1 MFLRNA
7 LLLALLSCGTVLAQP
22 CMTSFTAT
30 ASPMPVNGT
39 YGCGETVTFCF
50 TVTNWNSTNSNWF
63 HGIEANFGPGW
74 DMATLV
80 PGVPPPT
87 CGLSTGTWGW
97 ETSIGG
103 QGPGFFFDLDSDG
116 DPSNNFGDFC
126 TGATDWE
133 FCWTI
138 TTVSGA
144 ACISGLDCGVTIDTF
159 SDSQTG
165 SWGSAGC
172 GGDTNPPVFP
182 GPVSIAACNV
192 DPGAGG
198 PISVCSTGADVAL
211 FNVLTGTPDAGG
223 VWTGP
228 SNTPHTGTLQPSID
242 VSGNYTYTVT
252 SIAPPCSQSAVIAVT
267 VNQQPVAGTD
277 GIAVVCASDVAFP
290 LIDLLG
296 GAPTP
301 GGSWNGPTGPST
313 GTFDPAVNSGGIY
326 TYSFPGAAPCNA
338 VSATVNVTVNPTP
351 SAGNNAAFVICSNGA
366 PTNLFV
372 ELGGT
377 PDAGGTW
384 TGPSG
389 EAFNGTYDPS
399 TNVQGVHTYT
409 VLGVAPCAN
418 SSATVTVTE
427 NIEPNA
433 GLDAAVTVC
442 NSSSAFNMYNSL
454 GGTPTA
460 GGIWTDPNGGVV
472 SAILDPVTAIN
483 GAYTYLV
490 NGVAPCISAQAILT
504 VNVIPAP
511 NAGGNGMAD
520 VCNAS
525 PPFQL
530 DQFLT
535 GSPDPGGV
543 WTGFNNAPVSGTF
556 TPGTSIPGTFTYTV
570 TGIAP
575 CVNATATVTVS
586 VSPQPSAGIDAL
598 TALCNTGEPVDLF
611 TLLGGSPVTGG
622 TWTGPN
628 GSVVPVM
635 LNPALAPI
643 GVYTYTVTSI
653 APCTN
658 DQATVDITIVSEPD
672 PGTDGAVSLCEV
684 DLPIDLFTEL
694 NGAPDPGG
702 SWQGP
707 NGPLVGLF
715 NPSTGSTG
723 TYTYT
728 VNAPAPCIAQ
738 TAEVIVSVIEQPNAG
753 IDDVTSVCNTALV
766 PVDLFGELGGSPDMG
781 GIWTAPDGQVHPS
794 SYAPGIDMA
803 GVYTYSLTAL
813 APCSSVSST
822 ITISEVQAPDAGP
835 DLTLDLCEDLGELDP
850 MSWLGPNTDTNGV
863 WLDPNGIATI
873 SVDAATATSG
883 DFIYTLTG
891 TVPCP
896 NDQATVNVAFDDLPD
911 AGLDNILQLC
921 ADGSQNLLPLL
932 GPDAEPTG
940 TWSGP
945 LGNFYGVFN
954 ADQDPAGQ
962 YTYTV
967 DGSGG
972 CIGRSALS
980 VVDVS
985 VNDLPE
991 PLFGLGPIS
1000 GCVPLQVQFT
1010 LTDPVALT
1018 SIEWSFG
1025 DGESEDAS
1033 SMVWHT
1039 YDAVGTFNVSVEVV
1053 DNNGCY
1059 GTTVLQNAVFTSNGP
1074 EADFIVAPLRVSIL
1088 EPNIHVSHVPE
1099 SSVMYGWTLDN
1110 DTIIGADEFDWTID
1124 PVDVGIYTLCK
1135 IATDTLGCSNSTC
1148 SEIIV
1153 DDVLT
1158 IFVPNAFTPDGNDIN
1173 EEFMPSVL
1181 GAAPGSFS
1189 FAIFDRWGN
1198 KVFSTNE
1205 IGHGWNGGMN
1215 NNGNLLPQDVYVWR
1229 LTARDQFG
1237 TESVEHF
1244 GSVTLLK

>member
-1 MFLRNA
+1 
-7 LLLALLSCGTVLAQP
+7 
-22 CMTSFTAT
+22 MTSFTAT

-39 YGCGETVTFCF
+39 YGCNETVTFCF

-80 PGVPPPT
+80 PGAPPPT
-87 CGLSTGTWGW
+87 CGISTGTWGW
-97 ETSIGG
+97 ETNVGG

-138 TTVSGA
+138 TTVSGPN
-144 ACISGLDCGVTIDTF
+144 CISGLDCGVTIDTF

-172 GGDTNPPVFP
+172 GGDTNPSVFS
-182 GPVSIAACNV
+182 GLVSIAACDV
-192 DPGAGG
+192 DPGVGA
-198 PISVCSTGADVAL
+198 PISVCSTDAAMPL
-211 FNVLTGTPDAGG
+211 FNALTGTPDVGG
-223 VWTGP
+223 TWTGP
-228 SNTPHTGTLQPSID
+228 SNTPHTGTLQPSTD

-252 SIAPPCSQSAVIAVT
+252 NVAPPCSQSAVIAVT
-267 VNQQPVAGTD
+267 VNQQPVAGTN
-277 GIAVVCASDVAFP
+277 GIAVVCASDPAFP
-290 LIDLLG
+290 LIGLLG

-301 GGSWNGPTGPST
+301 GGSWSGPAGPFT

-326 TYSFPGAAPCNA
+326 TYSFPGTAPCNA
-338 VSATVNVTVNPTP
+338 VSATVNVTVNQTP
-351 SAGNNAAFVICSNGA
+351 SAGSNSVFVICSNGA
-366 PTNLFV
+366 PTNLFG
-372 ELGGT
+372 ELGGA

-389 EAFNGTYDPS
+389 AIFNGTYDPA

-409 VLGVAPCAN
+409 VLGVTPCAN

-427 NIEPNA
+427 NAETNA
-433 GLDAAVTVC
+433 GIDAAVTVC
-442 NSSSAFNMYNSL
+442 NSSSAFNMNNSL
-454 GGTPTA
+454 GGTPNT

-472 SAILDPVTAIN
+472 SATLDPATAIS
-483 GAYTYLV
+483 GAYMYQV

-504 VNVIPAP
+504 VTIIPAP

-525 PPFQL
+525 PPFLL

-543 WTGFNNAPVSGTF
+543 WTGFNNAPVSSTF

-570 TGIAP
+570 SGIAP
-575 CVNATATVTVS
+575 CSNATATVTVS
-586 VSPQPSAGIDAL
+586 VSPQPYAGTDAVS
-598 TALCNTGEPVDLF
+598 TLCNTGEPVDLF

-628 GSVVPVM
+628 GSVVPAM
-635 LNPALAPI
+635 LNPSLAPI
-643 GVYTYTVTSI
+643 GTYTYTVTSI
-653 APCTN
+653 APCTD
-658 DQATVDITIVSEPD
+658 DQATVDITIVSEPV
-672 PGTDGAVSLCEV
+672 PGTDGAVSLCEADV
-684 DLPIDLFTEL
+684 PIDLFTEL
-694 NGAPDPGG
+694 NGTPDPGG

-753 IDDVTSVCNTALV
+753 IDDVTSVCNTALTL
-766 PVDLFGELGGSPDMG
+766 VDLFGVLGGSPDMG
-781 GIWTAPDGQVHPS
+781 GIWTSPDGQVHPS
-794 SYAPGIDMA
+794 TYAPGSDMP

-813 APCSSVSST
+813 APCSNVSST
-822 ITISEVQAPDAGP
+822 ITLSEVQAPDAGP
-835 DLTLDLCEDLGELDP
+835 DLILDLCEDLGELDP
-850 MSWLGPNTDTNGV
+850 MLWLGPNTDTNGI

-873 SVDAATATSG
+873 SVDAATAISG
-883 DFIYTLTG
+883 DYIYTLNG
-891 TVPCP
+891 TAPCP
-896 NDQATVNVAFDDLPD
+896 NAQATVTIVFDDLPY
-911 AGLDNILQLC
+911 AGVDGILQLC
-921 ADGSQNLLPLL
+921 ADASQNLLQLL
-932 GPDAEPTG
+932 GPNAEPTG
-940 TWSGP
+940 TWWGP
-945 LGNFYGVFN
+945 LGNFSGVFN
-954 ADQDPAGQ
+954 ADQDPAGV
-962 YTYTV
+962 YSYTV
-967 DGSGG
+967 NGSGG
-972 CIGRSALS
+972 CIGRAALS
-980 VVDVS
+980 FVDVS

-991 PLFGLGPIS
+991 PVFGLGTTS

-1010 LTDPVALT
+1010 LTDPVVLA

-1039 YDAVGTFNVSVEVV
+1039 YNAIGSFNISVEVV
-1053 DNNGCY
+1053 DNNGCH

-1074 EADFIVAPLRVSIL
+1074 EADFIVTPQRVSIL

-1099 SSVMYGWTLDN
+1099 SNVSYEWTLDN
-1110 DTIIGADEFDWTID
+1110 DTLPGANEFDWTID
-1124 PVDVGIYTLCK
+1124 PVDIGIYTLCK
-1135 IATDTLGCSNSTC
+1135 IATDTLGCRNSTC

-1181 GAAPGSFS
+1181 GAAPESFT

-1205 IGHGWNGGMN
+1205 IGQGWNGGMN
-1215 NNGNLLPQDVYVWR
+1215 NNGKLLPQDVYVWR
-1229 LTARDQFG
+1229 LTARDQFSS
-1237 TESVEHF
+1237 ESVEHF
-1244 GSVTLLK
+1244 GSVTILK